1 MRLCRH
7 SVISMLRIT
16 IDEAPAAVTLRLEG
30 KLIGPWVKEV
40 EECWRK
46 VFTSL
51 GHRTMLVDLSAV
63 SFVDTAGRSLL
74 SRMHLAGF
82 RLAGSG
88 TMTSY
93 LVQQID
99 GSGELGN

>member
-1 MRLCRH
+1 
-7 SVISMLRIT
+7 
-16 IDEAPAAVTLRLEG
+16 
-30 KLIGPWVKEV
+30 
-40 EECWRK
+40 
-46 VFTSL
+46 
-51 GHRTMLVDLSAV
+51 MLVDLSAV